1 MAQQPHEPNGD
12 RQRREE
18 AARTPEQDHT
28 PRREEQAARERRE
41 AQKTRAAPV
50 DKAAAETREAQAA
63 ASIGAQIILDYNE
76 DGSKGARGG
85 AGGTV
90 EENTMA
96 KDAPLVALGLDPL
109 APSGPPPTPEA
120 LAARRKREEADARAA
135 ADPQFMVPPNGKA
148 ARMSSLAAGL
158 DAGDIPPPTEPPPTV
173 RGGAA

>member
-28 PRREEQAARERRE
+28 PRREEQVARERRE

-50 DKAAAETREAQAA
+50 DKAAADKAAAETREAQAA

-85 AGGTV
+85 TG
-90 EENTMA
+90 
-96 KDAPLVALGLDPL
+96 LGRSL
-109 APSGPPPTPEA
+109 GKNGR
-120 LAARRKREEADARAA
+120 ARYTCFLGIR
-135 ADPQFMVPPNGKA
+135 
-148 ARMSSLAAGL
+148 
-158 DAGDIPPPTEPPPTV
+158 T
-173 RGGAA
+173 